1 VTLPT
6 EVPWPS
12 RHAVVV
18 VPMRMW
24 HLRAV
29 HNIDVQVYPTPW
41 SYALL
46 RQEMSLR
53 GTRCHLVAEVGSSV
67 VGHAGIMYVVDEGH
81 VTTVAVDPAWQ
92 GRQLGVRLMLA
103 LTRHALARPVRALT
117 LEVRVS
123 NARAIDLYRRFGYAP
138 AGVRP
143 NYYTDVPEDALIMWA
158 HDVDQAAY
166 RTRIERIEADLLD
179 SIDRAA
185 ETRSLSDIH
194 GESGDRT

>member
-1 VTLPT
+1 MTSPA

-12 RHAVVV
+12 RQAVVV

-29 HNIDVQVYPTPW
+29 HAIDVQVYPTPW
-41 SYALL
+41 SYPLL
-46 RQEMSLR
+46 RQELALR
-53 GTRCHLVAEVGSSV
+53 GTRCHLVAEVGSTV

-81 VTTVAVDPAWQ
+81 ITTVAVDPAWQ
-92 GRQLGVRLMLA
+92 GRGIGVRLMLA

-123 NARAIDLYRRFGYAP
+123 NTKAIALYRRFGYAP

-158 HDVDQAAY
+158 HDVHHPAY
-166 RTRIERIEADLLD
+166 AERIRGIEADLAVTPAD
-179 SIDRAA
+179 ATTSWND
-185 ETRSLSDIH
+185 
-194 GESGDRT
+194 GNGDPR